1 MAGSFTTG
9 HVHTLY
15 SYLFINIIMI
25 EWLCNVI
32 FKKYIDAIIDQ
43 RFQENAYER
52 IRATRTQ
59 ELRQRAAAI
68 RATLSTS
75 THRLSQEVQEELQPS
90 TDVRRSDPKPIL
102 QTKVITGTVKKPI
115 TNADLKAKLARI
127 KK

>member
-1 MAGSFTTG
+1 
-9 HVHTLY
+9 
-15 SYLFINIIMI
+15 MI